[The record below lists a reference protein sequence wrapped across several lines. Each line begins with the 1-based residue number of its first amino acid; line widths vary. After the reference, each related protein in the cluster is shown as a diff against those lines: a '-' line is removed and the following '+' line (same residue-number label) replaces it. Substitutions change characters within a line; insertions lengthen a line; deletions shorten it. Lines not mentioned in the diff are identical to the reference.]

1 MSKNTHKTQLWQQIV
16 FGVQI
21 QVIFGFSSIMPDVIG
36 NFVEGDSNS
45 VEGAAHFNNSI
56 MSCQCLKLV
65 GGCDKRQPCVLGHS
79 SCQSCVKALLGV
91 QSCAAICGDALLS
104 TVENIFGF
112 LSEVLWLSFL
122 DT

>member
-45 VEGAAHFNNSI
+45 VEGAAHQQQHHELP
-56 MSCQCLKLV
+56 MPQTCWGL
-65 GGCDKRQPCVLGHS
+65 
-79 SCQSCVKALLGV
+79 
-91 QSCAAICGDALLS
+91 
-104 TVENIFGF
+104 
-112 LSEVLWLSFL
+112 
-122 DT
+122 